1 MYPGQVN
8 ETGGFHRVCPKGSEG
23 EVSGVFG
30 ALEQV
35 GSRVGGCMAE
45 GTGGPFVW
53 FEPGPVRQQV
63 LTVAG
68 PKLAE
73 GPPSTSG

>member
-23 EVSGVFG
+23 EVSGVCG

-35 GSRVGGCMAE
+35 AE
-45 GTGGPFVW
+45 GTGGPLVW

>member
-1 MYPGQVN
+1 MKRAAS
-8 ETGGFHRVCPKGSEG
+8 TGFVQRAVRGR
-23 EVSGVFG
+23 
-30 ALEQV
+30 LV
-35 GSRVGGCMAE
+35 GLVGHWNRWTVVWGGCMAE
-45 GTGGPFVW
+45 GTGGLLVW

-68 PKLAE
+68 PKLAK

>member
-1 MYPGQVN
+1 
-8 ETGGFHRVCPKGSEG
+8 
-23 EVSGVFG
+23 
-30 ALEQV
+30 
-35 GSRVGGCMAE
+35 MAE
-45 GTGGPFVW
+45 GTEGPFVW

-68 PKLAE
+68 SKLAE